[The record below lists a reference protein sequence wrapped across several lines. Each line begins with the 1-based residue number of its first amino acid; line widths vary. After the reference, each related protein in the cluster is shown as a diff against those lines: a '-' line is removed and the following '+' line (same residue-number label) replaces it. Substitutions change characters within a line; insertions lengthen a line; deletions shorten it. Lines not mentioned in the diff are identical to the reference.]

1 MFAHTLSLKF
11 TSTISPNVSNRDSL
25 NNDASHRK
33 PNALGRNHFIQL
45 EFNKG
50 GMKEM
55 EHCLTKLKVDGW
67 NFPSTKGRKQVSFVR
82 SQ

>member
-33 PNALGRNHFIQL
+33 PNALGRNPFIQL
-45 EFNKG
+45 EFNKAG
-50 GMKEM
+50 NER
-55 EHCLTKLKVDGW
+55 DGTL
-67 NFPSTKGRKQVSFVR
+67 FDKSKGRRVEFSIDKRKKTNIFCS
-82 SQ
+82 